1 MTARKIKLL
10 PLEHDYGKKIGSSG
24 CRNSSKGE
32 RAQSLIPSQEADVRA
47 EC

>member
-10 PLEHDYGKKIGSSG
+10 TLEHDYGKKTGSSG
-24 CRNSSKGE
+24 RRNSSKGE
-32 RAQSLIPSQEADVRA
+32 RAQSLIPSQEAGVTA